1 MTFYQHFKHGISKTR
16 QTKRMIL
23 FAWFVNLS
31 LALLLAFPFRNQWD
45 TYVRNTNADER
56 LMQAMDENWLSTY
69 RFDFQNN
76 EVMRLFDYSMFGY
89 APFFQHAQGI
99 LNGSVVRSVGSFF
112 TDLIFGLK
120 VVPSHFGILSLLAL
134 LYAVVNSFIG
144 GGFIGMYAREHRSS
158 FTDFLTDGAK
168 HFGRFFRLSLMSVIF
183 YALFFGIVV
192 SWVNSSIQ
200 SWTQGD
206 TSEMTPYTYY
216 MVRNVLFAIL
226 LATFTMCIDY
236 AKIRIV
242 VDDRMSS
249 ILAFFAGFR
258 FGFKNFGKTFGL
270 YLILCVVGFLL
281 MFLYGWLE
289 GQFPQNAYWEI
300 LAVMLIQQAYMIGY
314 FWLKANFYASQ
325 TSLYQDAL
333 QKEQKAAVA

>member
-1 MTFYQHFKHGISKTR
+1 MTTIQHFKHGISKTR

-31 LALLLAFPFRNQWD
+31 LALLLSFPFRNQWD

-56 LMQAMDENWLSTY
+56 LMQAMDENWLGTY

-76 EVMRLFDYSMFGY
+76 EIMRLFDYSMFGY

-134 LYAVVNSFIG
+134 LYAVVNSFVG

-183 YALFFGIVV
+183 YALFFGIVM
-192 SWVNSSIQ
+192 SWVNSSIP
-200 SWTQGD
+200 SWTQSD
-206 TSEMTPYTYY
+206 PSEMTPYRFY
-216 MVRNVLFAIL
+216 MVRNALFAVL
-226 LATFTMCIDY
+226 LAIFMMCHDY

-270 YLILCVVGFLL
+270 YLILCLVGFLL
-281 MFLYGWLE
+281 MVVYGWLE
-289 GQFPQNAYWEI
+289 GQFPQNAYWELI
-300 LAVMLIQQAYMIGY
+300 AVMLVQQAYMIGY

>member
-1 MTFYQHFKHGISKTR
+1 MTTIQHFKHGISKTR

-56 LMQAMDENWLSTY
+56 LMQAMDENWLGTY

-112 TDLIFGLK
+112 TDFVFGFK

-183 YALFFGIVV
+183 YALFFSIVM

-206 TSEMTPYTYY
+206 PSEMTPYTYY
-216 MVRNVLFAIL
+216 MVRNGLFAIL

-270 YLILCVVGFLL
+270 YLILCLVGFLL
-281 MFLYGWLE
+281 MFVYGWLE

-325 TSLYQDAL
+325 TSLYQDTL

>member
-1 MTFYQHFKHGISKTR
+1 MTIIQNFKRGISKTR

-31 LALLLAFPFRNQWD
+31 LALLLSFPFRNQWD

-56 LMQAMDENWLSTY
+56 LMQAMDENWLGTY

-76 EVMRLFDYSMFGY
+76 EIMRAFDYSMFGY

-112 TDLIFGLK
+112 TDLIFGFK

-158 FTDFLTDGAK
+158 FADFLTDGAK

-183 YALFFGIVV
+183 YALFFSIVM
-192 SWVNSSIQ
+192 SWANSSIQ

-206 TSEMTPYTYY
+206 PSEMIPYRLY
-216 MVRNVLFAIL
+216 MVRNALFAVV
-226 LATFTMCIDY
+226 LAIFMMCLDY
-236 AKIRIV
+236 ARIRIV
-242 VDDRMSS
+242 VDDRISS

-258 FGFKNFGKTFGL
+258 FGFKNFGRTFSL
-270 YLILCVVGFLL
+270 YLILFVVGFLL
-281 MFLYGWLE
+281 MVVYGWLE
-289 GQFPQNAYWEI
+289 GLFPQNSYWELI
-300 LAVMLIQQAYMIGY
+300 AVMLIQQAYMIGY

-325 TSLYQDAL
+325 TSLYQDTL
-333 QKEQKAAVA
+333 QKEQKAAVS